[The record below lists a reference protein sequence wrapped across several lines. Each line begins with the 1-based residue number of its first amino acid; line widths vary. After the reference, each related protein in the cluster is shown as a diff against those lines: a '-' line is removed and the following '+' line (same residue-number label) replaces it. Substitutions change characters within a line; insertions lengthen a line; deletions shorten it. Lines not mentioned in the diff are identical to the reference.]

1 MTAPPRTY
9 PGERLG
15 LPLSGSGSVADIGP
29 RIVAFLVDCL
39 ASGLAAAAVVAI
51 FSSHERSDFTSRLP
65 GNWSL
70 VAFAVDY
77 VGGLLVAGR
86 TVGMYLTGIR
96 VIRVDRKEAVRP
108 LGAIVRTVLLMLLIP
123 ALIWDRDR
131 RGLHDR
137 IAQTVVIRN

>member
-1 MTAPPRTY
+1 M
-9 PGERLG
+9 G
-15 LPLSGSGSVADIGP
+15 LPRSGPGSVAEIAP

-39 ASGLAAAAVVAI
+39 VSGLVAAAVVAI
-51 FSSHERSDFTSRLP
+51 FASHERSDFASRLP

-70 VAFAVDY
+70 LAFAVDY

-86 TVGMYLTGIR
+86 TVGMYLTGVR
-96 VIRVDRKEAVRP
+96 VIRVDRNEAVKP
-108 LGAIVRTVLLMLLIP
+108 LAAIVRTGLLILLIP

-137 IAQTVVIRN
+137 IAQTVVIHN

>member
-1 MTAPPRTY
+1 MTAPPR
-9 PGERLG
+9 PI
-15 LPLSGSGSVADIGP
+15 PASGWGCRARAGAVAEVGP
-29 RIVAFLVDCL
+29 RLVAFLVDCV
-39 ASGLAAAAVVAI
+39 ASGLVAAAVVAI
-51 FSSHERSDFTSRLP
+51 FARHDRSDVASHLP

-86 TVGMYLTGIR
+86 TLGMYLSGIR
-96 VIRVDRKEAVRP
+96 VVRVDRTRGGQAARRDR
-108 LGAIVRTVLLMLLIP
+108 AHRLLMLLVP

-137 IAQTVVIRN
+137 IAETVVIRN

>member
-1 MTAPPRTY
+1 M
-9 PGERLG
+9 
-15 LPLSGSGSVADIGP
+15 ADVGP

-39 ASGLAAAAVVAI
+39 ASGLAAAAVIAI
-51 FSSHERSDFTSRLP
+51 VSSHERSDFASRLP

-70 VAFAVDY
+70 
-77 VGGLLVAGR
+77 
-86 TVGMYLTGIR
+86 VGMYLTGIR

>member
-1 MTAPPRTY
+1 MTAPPQTY

-15 LPLSGSGSVADIGP
+15 LPRSGPGSVAEVGA

-39 ASGLAAAAVVAI
+39 ASGLVAAAVVAI
-51 FSSHERSDFTSRLP
+51 FSHHSRSDAASHLP

-86 TVGMYLTGIR
+86 TLGMYLAGIR
-96 VIRVDRKEAVRP
+96 VVRVDPREPVRP
-108 LGAIVRTVLLMLLIP
+108 LGAIVRTVLLMLLVP

-137 IAQTVVIRN
+137 IAETVVVRN

>member
-1 MTAPPRTY
+1 MTAPARTY

-15 LPLSGSGSVADIGP
+15 LPRSGPGSVDEIAP

-39 ASGLAAAAVVAI
+39 VSGLVAAAVVAI
-51 FSSHERSDFTSRLP
+51 FARHGRSDFASRLP

-70 VAFAVDY
+70 LAFAVDY

-86 TVGMYLTGIR
+86 TVGMYLTGVR
-96 VIRVDRKEAVRP
+96 VIRVDRNEAVKP
-108 LGAIVRTVLLMLLIP
+108 LAAIVRTGLLMLLIP

-137 IAQTVVIRN
+137 IAQTVVIHN

>member
-15 LPLSGSGSVADIGP
+15 LPRSGSGSVADTGP
-29 RIVAFLVDCL
+29 RVVAFLVDCL
-39 ASGLAAAAVVAI
+39 ASGLVAAAVVAI
-51 FSSHERSDFTSRLP
+51 FARHERSDFASRLP

-70 VAFAVDY
+70 VAFAVVY

-96 VIRVDRKEAVRP
+96 VDRNEAVRP
-108 LGAIVRTVLLMLLIP
+108 LAAIVRTVLLMLLVP